1 MNFNALRR
9 DDPVLA
15 ELLVSEQKRQQET
28 VDLIASENLCPRSVR
43 EAVGSSLTDKYAEGY
58 PLHRWY
64 GGCDVAD
71 AVEQL
76 AIDRGKRLFG
86 GDHINV
92 QPHSGSQANMTVYFS
107 VLEPGAT
114 LLSMDLAHGGHL
126 THGKKANFSGRLFR
140 IVHYGVSEKDERIDY
155 DALGRETARVALH
168 P

>member
-1 MNFNALRR
+1 MGVPMNFDALKR

-15 ELLVSEQKRQQET
+15 DLLASERKRQEET
-28 VDLIASENLCPRSVR
+28 IDLIASENTCPRSVR

-86 GDHINV
+86 G
-92 QPHSGSQANMTVYFS
+92 
-107 VLEPGAT
+107 
-114 LLSMDLAHGGHL
+114 
-126 THGKKANFSGRLFR
+126 
-140 IVHYGVSEKDERIDY
+140 
-155 DALGRETARVALH
+155 
-168 P
+168 